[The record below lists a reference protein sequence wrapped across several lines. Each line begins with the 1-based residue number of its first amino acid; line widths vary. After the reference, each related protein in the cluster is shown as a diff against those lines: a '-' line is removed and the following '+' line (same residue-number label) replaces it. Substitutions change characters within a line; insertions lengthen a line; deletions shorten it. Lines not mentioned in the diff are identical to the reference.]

1 MKERIE
7 ILEKKVQV
15 IQEVLEETLKM
26 LDSINFVRQP
36 STTKPTDNSIKSR
49 VYRAIDKSIK
59 NSDGFDGFVEIPL
72 LEGEKHDE
80 VAAQVQEL
88 NLSDY
93 ITSIYREIGKKREIF
108 AVSTSIEDETHYGIL
123 YVHWF

>member
-1 MKERIE
+1 MELDLKD
-7 ILEKKVQV
+7 
-15 IQEVLEETLKM
+15 IQEIKDLLVRI
-26 LDSINFVRQP
+26 LDKLNNINP
-36 STTKPTDNSIKSR
+36 ETKPTDNSIKSR

-59 NSDGFDGFVEIPL
+59 NSDGFNGFVEIPL

-80 VAAQVQEL
+80 IAAQVQEL

-93 ITSIYREIGKKREIF
+93 ITNIYREIGKKREIF
-108 AVSTSIEDETHYGIL
+108 AVYTSIEDETHYGVL

>member
-1 MKERIE
+1 MELDLKD
-7 ILEKKVQV
+7 
-15 IQEVLEETLKM
+15 IQEIKDLLVSI
-26 LDSINFVRQP
+26 LDKLNNINPV
-36 STTKPTDNSIKSR
+36 TKPTDNSIKSR

-59 NSDGFDGFVEIPL
+59 NSDGFGFVEIPL

-80 VAAQVQEL
+80 VAAQVKEL

-93 ITSIYREIGKKREIF
+93 ITNIYRDIGKKREIF
-108 AVSTSIEDETHYGIL
+108 AVYTSIEDEIHYSIL